1 MKAKWLSLRLSS
13 GCLQHTK
20 LNSLLCWFKLL
31 KNLDIIINGLCYDTA
46 RQHITYISITLFQFI
61 VYPDNWKLSI
71 FTTWIF
77 PLSVPTYSHLDENG
91 RCIQVNLQ

>member
-1 MKAKWLSLRLSS
+1 MTMTQL
-13 GCLQHTK
+13 G
-20 LNSLLCWFKLL
+20 N
-31 KNLDIIINGLCYDTA
+31 
-46 RQHITYISITLFQFI
+46 ITYISITLFQFI

-77 PLSVPTYSHLDENG
+77 PRSVPTYSHLDENG